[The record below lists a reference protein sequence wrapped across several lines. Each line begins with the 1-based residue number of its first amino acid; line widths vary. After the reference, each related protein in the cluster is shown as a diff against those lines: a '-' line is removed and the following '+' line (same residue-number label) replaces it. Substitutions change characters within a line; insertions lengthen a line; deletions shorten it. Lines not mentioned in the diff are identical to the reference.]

1 MKGSQNMEYNVQEF
15 QYNID
20 NIKQDLAV
28 ENMTVTDGQ
37 IEMLQQYEQGNILMS
52 DIIDNILNDYK

>member
-1 MKGSQNMEYNVQEF
+1 MEYNIQEF

-28 ENMTVTDGQ
+28 ENMTITDDQ
-37 IEMLQQYEQGNILMS
+37 IAILQQYEQGNILMS
-52 DIIDNILNDYK
+52 DIINNVLNDYK

>member
-1 MKGSQNMEYNVQEF
+1 MEYNIQEF

-37 IEMLQQYEQGNILMS
+37 IEILQQYEQGNILMS

>member
-1 MKGSQNMEYNVQEF
+1 MEYNIQEF

-37 IEMLQQYEQGNILMS
+37 VEMLEKYEQGNILMS
-52 DIIDNILNDYK
+52 EIIDNILNNYKE